1 VNRLYA
7 KRTSPESETC
17 GPDGTPALMVGVPPT
32 TGRDSWEHTPPTTE
46 QHFTEQPCPSQPVGR
61 EIVTWEIAQKYFV
74 DPTFGGALVPG
85 KRNVFTST
93 VDLTGIAFLTD
104 ARRLSPLVSR
114 LRVSTGPR
122 TDVEW
127 DLDYDFHDGRI
138 STSTTLFDQHFGS
151 YTVGLGN
158 AFLHVPS
165 ELSTLP
171 NPPPQIFN
179 QFRAVLGYGSATK
192 RGFSAAV
199 NLGFDAHLNQVQY
212 GSGQL
217 AYNWDCCGV
226 NVEYRRFALA
236 SVRNENQ
243 FRFTFALANVGAFGN
258 LRRTERLF

>member
-1 VNRLYA
+1 M
-7 KRTSPESETC
+7 
-17 GPDGTPALMVGVPPT
+17 PALMVGIAPPSGRVP
-32 TGRDSWEHTPPTTE
+32 WEHTQRTA
-46 QHFTEQPCPSQPVGR
+46 EQPCPKQPAVR

-74 DPTFGGALVPG
+74 DPTFGGALVAG

-93 VDLTGIAFLTD
+93 VDLTGIAFLTE
-104 ARRLSPLVSR
+104 ARRLSPLISR

-122 TDVEW
+122 NDVEW
-127 DLDYDFHDGRI
+127 DLDYDFRDGRI
-138 STSTTLFDQHFGS
+138 NTSTALFDQHFGAF
-151 YTVGLGN
+151 TVGVGN

-165 ELSTLP
+165 DISTTGP
-171 NPPPQIFN
+171 NPSPQIFN
-179 QFRAVLGYGSATK
+179 QFRTVLGYGSTNK
-192 RGFSAAV
+192 RGFSGAM
-199 NLGFDAHLNQVQY
+199 NLGFDAHLDQVQY

-217 AYNWDCCGV
+217 AYNWDCCGF